1 VSQLSGGAVDA
12 EFACK
17 LVDRMP
23 LATTAPTCS
32 NCNHAITH
40 DALAPNS
47 FFVSKKMCGTV
58 SPRCSTRRL
67 GRTVEHAFRG
77 CHWLCQCQC
86 GFNRE
91 HPVAGHG
98 STASRAPAAWEVHS
112 SHNGLTTISSR
123 QLFRTIHVVGDSRGD
138 TRSNE

>member
-58 SPRCSTRRL
+58 SPEGEVTVCMGDVSVTSPRTAGEV
-67 GRTVEHAFRG
+67 GRG
-77 CHWLCQCQC
+77 S
-86 GFNRE
+86 GRE
-91 HPVAGHG
+91 
-98 STASRAPAAWEVHS
+98 
-112 SHNGLTTISSR
+112 
-123 QLFRTIHVVGDSRGD
+123 GDFLMLV
-138 TRSNE
+138 